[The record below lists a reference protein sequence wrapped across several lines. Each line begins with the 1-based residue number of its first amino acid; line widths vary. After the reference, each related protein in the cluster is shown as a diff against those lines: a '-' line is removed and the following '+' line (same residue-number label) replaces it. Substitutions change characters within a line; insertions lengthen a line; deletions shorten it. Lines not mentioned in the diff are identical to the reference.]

1 MGLSHRV
8 RIGMLV
14 LPATL
19 ALAMLTTATVTTV
32 LNSPANSAVE
42 TPVAQPVQQFQVSD
56 HTANVQQ
63 AGKFKTPAASTP
75 QRGGGYVASNA
86 DADDTV
92 QWPLAGRDRNLTDG
106 FGPRTPPCPVCSS
119 NHRGQDFAGTE
130 GEPVASIADGTVVE
144 VVPKPGA
151 STLGAYVVIK
161 HKIDGKTVHSVY
173 AHLVSGSVTVR
184 VNDHVRVGD
193 QIGRLGNT
201 GASTGPHLH
210 LEVLVNK
217 VHVDPLAYLRKYADG
232 KPVKIRTLP
241 EVNWGQSDGSSHS
254 DESDGWQPKESQA
267 TPTPEPNPAAPQPS
281 APETTDPAS
290 PAPSTPAVEVPQ
302 ESTPQTEAPEPTGEE
317 VPVETEETVEPSE
330 PANEHTAPPS
340 NDEPAPSADATPT
353 E

>member
-8 RIGMLV
+8 GIGMLV

-63 AGKFKTPAASTP
+63 AGWSITPAANTP
-75 QRGGGYVASNA
+75 QRGGGYVASDA
-86 DADDTV
+86 DAADTV

-119 NHRGQDFAGTE
+119 NRRGQDFSGTE

-193 QIGRLGNT
+193 QIGCLGNT

-210 LEVLVNK
+210 LEVLVNN

-241 EVNWGQSDGSSHS
+241 EVNLGQSDGSSHS

-267 TPTPEPNPAAPQPS
+267 TPTPEPNPA
-281 APETTDPAS
+281 
-290 PAPSTPAVEVPQ
+290 
-302 ESTPQTEAPEPTGEE
+302 TPQTEAPEPTGEE
-317 VPVETEETVEPSE
+317 VLVETEGTAEPSE
-330 PANEHTAPPS
+330 PANDQTAPPS
-340 NDEPAPSADATPT
+340 NDEPAPSADATPS